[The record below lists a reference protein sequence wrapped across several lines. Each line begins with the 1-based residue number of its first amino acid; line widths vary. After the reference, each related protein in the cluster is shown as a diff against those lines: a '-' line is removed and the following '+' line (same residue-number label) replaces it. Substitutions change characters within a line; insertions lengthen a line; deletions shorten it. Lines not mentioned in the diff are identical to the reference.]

1 MPGVCKMHRLWCCD
15 IEVLNFGLAKEQLDP
30 IGPSQ
35 ALTDCYDA
43 VVDKFHL
50 YGDVCIIDDN
60 R

>member
-1 MPGVCKMHRLWCCD
+1 MHRLWCCD